1 MRVEQLDGKGVIDSE
16 AKVLG
21 YVSGIEFDIKSWKVT
36 HICVKLADSAVE
48 DLGYKKPRLGSI
60 TINVPVEVIKAVRDV
75 IALDRST
82 RELRS
87 VIERRP

>member
-21 YVSGIEFDIKSWKVT
+21 YVSGIEFDTTSWKVT
-36 HICVKLADSAVE
+36 HISAKLSDSAIE

-60 TINVPVEVIKAVRDV
+60 TVNVPIEVIKAVRDV
-75 IALDRST
+75 IALDRSIK
-82 RELRS
+82 ELKS